1 MYRVISI
8 RTLIGTG
15 TINALSGTAK
25 ELEGTKLKIGNLT
38 MKVDGVILL
47 LNLLRS

>member
-38 MKVDGVILL
+38 MKVDGAICY
-47 LNLLRS
+47 